1 MCQVGILNPKEISLI
16 MSGNRNISKVEVFK
30 FIKSITSFYNSPYLR
45 AVPDIKII
53 KARMDKSPSE
63 LYNTQVKPIA
73 Y

>member
-16 MSGNRNISKVEVFK
+16 MSGRNVSRVDVFK
-30 FIKSITSFYNSPYLR
+30 FIRSITSFYSFPYLR
-45 AVPDIKII
+45 TVPDIKII

-63 LYNTQVKPIA
+63 LHNTQVKPIA

>member
-16 MSGNRNISKVEVFK
+16 MSGN
-30 FIKSITSFYNSPYLR
+30 R

>member
-16 MSGNRNISKVEVFK
+16 MSGR
-30 FIKSITSFYNSPYLR
+30 SITSFYNSPYLR

-63 LYNTQVKPIA
+63 LHNTQVKPIA

>member
-1 MCQVGILNPKEISLI
+1 MEQYGIIKNLNKQS
-16 MSGNRNISKVEVFK
+16 
-30 FIKSITSFYNSPYLR
+30 FIGFQSITSFYNSPYLR

-63 LYNTQVKPIA
+63 LHNTQVKPIA

>member
-16 MSGNRNISKVEVFK
+16 MSARVDVFK
-30 FIKSITSFYNSPYLR
+30 FIRSITSFYSFPYLR
-45 AVPDIKII
+45 TVPDIKII

-63 LYNTQVKPIA
+63 LHNTQVKPIA